1 MAFNENEHPRDEDG
15 KFTDGASGGEEKSL
29 EDIAREIFPHL
40 RSEKNIKKKNV
51 TKTTLTA
58 SETNDIIKLPDIQIG
73 RSLGAKARNW
83 DVLDRATGKH
93 YKFVEGTHL
102 QNVEVFAGGR
112 SKTPYK
118 KAYVYAQKGGRV
130 EDWEH
135 VKGIGWLDTEEGHRK
150 AEIHWSQCAGF
161 GKHDFFVKEWL
172 DEG

>member
-1 MAFNENEHPRDEDG
+1 M
-15 KFTDGASGGEEKSL
+15 
-29 EDIAREIFPHL
+29 
-40 RSEKNIKKKNV
+40 
-51 TKTTLTA
+51 TT

-73 RSLGAKARNW
+73 RSLAAKARNW
-83 DVLDRATGKH
+83 DVLDRATGKR

-112 SKTPYK
+112 SKKPYK

-130 EDWEH
+130 EDCEH
-135 VKGIGWLDTEEGHRK
+135 VKGIGWLETEEGHRK
-150 AEIHWSQCAGF
+150 AEVHWSQCAGL